1 MNLRPEPAF
10 RYLAIDP
17 TPKGLGFAVLEG
29 DELIDWGLCQVRT
42 EKNAGAIARVA
53 QLLRRF
59 HPDKLILEDHR
70 ARGSR
75 RQSRIQQLLG
85 RVAAVAAAAGA
96 SVALVSA
103 VAVRRTFASFE
114 ANNKDQVARKIV
126 EWFPELAP
134 RLPKPRKPWM
144 SEDERMGIFDALAL
158 ICAYLGK
165 CGAGIGRR

>member
-1 MNLRPEPAF
+1 MNPRPEPAF

-59 HPDKLILEDHR
+59 HPDKLIVEDHG

-75 RQSRIQQLLG
+75 RQSRIQQLLA
-85 RVAAVAAAAGA
+85 RIAALAAATKV
-96 SVALVSA
+96 SVVHVSA
-103 VAVRRTFASFE
+103 MAVRRTFLGFGAPTRIRWPGRSSSGSRNSPPDCPSRAS
-114 ANNKDQVARKIV
+114 R
-126 EWFPELAP
+126 
-134 RLPKPRKPWM
+134 
-144 SEDERMGIFDALAL
+144 G
-158 ICAYLGK
+158 
-165 CGAGIGRR
+165 